1 MVYATSRKRAAAQAV
16 ALTLLLPVVTYAA
29 TSMDHVPLPVPRPA
43 WLNAIS
49 ETETSSPA
57 SETQTPADLA
67 PADWTP
73 TRLASLPSSM
83 PLPVARP
90 HWLDAAGAAST
101 HMDEENHA
109 APQLQPNLRMTR
121 VPLPVP
127 RPDWLDATTSDT
139 QSERAADSE
148 TTRVAKSQDEEPRK
162 RNADQ
167 ARSPLHA
174 MIDDYARHHGVPLRL
189 AHRIVQQE
197 SRYNP
202 TLKAKAHFGLMQ
214 VSHPTARSMGY
225 TGDIP
230 GLLDAKTNLTYAMPY
245 LANAWIVS
253 GGNEEK
259 ARRLYMSGYYPE
271 AKRKGLLK
279 ELRRADSPPV
289 AVEQDAAA
297 VR

>member
-1 MVYATSRKRAAAQAV
+1 MVRSISKTRAAAQAA
-16 ALTLLLPVVTYAA
+16 ALTLLLPVVTFAA
-29 TSMDHVPLPVPRPA
+29 TSMERVSLPVPRPA
-43 WLNAIS
+43 WLDAMRD
-49 ETETSSPA
+49 TDA
-57 SETQTPADLA
+57 VSETQEAEA
-67 PADWTP
+67 PVERAP
-73 TRLASLPSSM
+73 VLVASLPSRM

-90 HWLDAAGAAST
+90 DWLDATEPSPT
-101 HMDEENHA
+101 FVEDEKA
-109 APQLQPNLRMTR
+109 PAPQPQMAARLAR

-127 RPDWLDATTSDT
+127 RPDWLDAASDAEP
-139 QSERAADSE
+139 QV
-148 TTRVAKSQDEEPRK
+148 TRIAKSTDEDAREAAQP
-162 RNADQ
+162 

-174 MIDDYARHHGVPLRL
+174 MIDDYARRHGVPLRL
-189 AHRIVQQE
+189 AHRIVMQE

-214 VSHPTARSMGY
+214 VSHATARSMGY
-225 TGDIP
+225 AGDIP

-289 AVEQDAAA
+289 SGEIEAADA
-297 VR
+297 R